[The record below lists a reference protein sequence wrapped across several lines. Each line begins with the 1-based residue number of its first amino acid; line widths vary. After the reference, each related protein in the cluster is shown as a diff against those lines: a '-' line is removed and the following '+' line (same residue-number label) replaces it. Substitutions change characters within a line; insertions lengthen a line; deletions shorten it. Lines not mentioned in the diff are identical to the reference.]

1 MSYVALYRK
10 YRPQNFDEIVGQKAI
25 VTTLKNQLK
34 SGKIAHAYLFCGM
47 RGTGKTSTARVFAK
61 ALNCEKGPTENP
73 CNTCTSCKAITSGN
87 MMDVIEMDAASN
99 RGIDDIR
106 DLREKVNFAPSEGR
120 YKIYIIDE
128 VHMLTTEA
136 FNALLKTLEEPPK
149 YVIFILAT
157 TEPDKL
163 PPTILSRC
171 MRFDFKRITTSEIA
185 ERLKKVAQDSGI
197 DIDNKALLQIAA
209 HSQGSVRDALSL
221 LDKAEAFGKG
231 KLTYEDILVLLGAVS
246 NEVFYDVS
254 AAVIKGSSTDLL
266 NVVDEVAKQG
276 KDLFRFM
283 DDLLEHFRNLLMVS
297 IGADRSLIDVI
308 DEDYAKLQEIS
319 KGYTREKLLS
329 IINVLKDAA
338 NDVKW
343 SLQPRII
350 LEAALVKLTLPA
362 FWEKEEGYIARIQ
375 QLERQVAALEE
386 QLQNAVKIGCDNTNQ
401 SISKSHDAASGKN
414 TLPTDILVSNSRD
427 LTQKIKKSKDKS
439 ESVESVKIDESDN
452 ERADDSKILLRLQE
466 AWPNVLESLGSKRKM
481 TLYSSIKAGGIR
493 PAKIENNKLYL
504 INDSDAVYEEIILTE
519 KHTIEEIIKQITDI
533 DVTVKG
539 FIVEQDNELPELSA
553 SEELSA
559 ALDENDSVAYE
570 PKAESEEIS
579 GEEYGKRV
587 IEFLGED
594 IVTFKD

>member
-10 YRPQNFDEIVGQKAI
+10 YRPQNFEEIVGQKAI

-61 ALNCEKGPTENP
+61 ALNCEKGPIENP
-73 CNTCTSCKAITSGN
+73 CNTCASCKAITSGN

-197 DIDNKALLQIAA
+197 DIDDKALLQIAA

-221 LDKAEAFGKG
+221 LDKAMAFGKG
-231 KLTYEDILVLLGAVS
+231 KLAYEDVLILLGAVS

-254 AAVIKGSSTDLL
+254 AAVMKGNSTDLL
-266 NVVDEVAKQG
+266 NVVDTVTKQG

-283 DDLLEHFRNLLMVS
+283 DDLLEHFRNLLMVC

-308 DEDYAKLQEIS
+308 DEDYVKLQEIS

-343 SLQPRII
+343 SSQPRIV
-350 LEAALVKLTLPA
+350 LETALVKLTLPA
-362 FWEKEEGYIARIQ
+362 LWEKEEGYIARIQ
-375 QLERQVAALEE
+375 QLEAQVATLQE
-386 QLQNAVKIGCDNTNQ
+386 QLQNAANIGNYNTNQ
-401 SISKSHDAASGKN
+401 SISKPHDAKSVKN
-414 TLPTDILVSNSRD
+414 TLPTDTLVSDGPD

-439 ESVESVKIDESDN
+439 ESVESVEIDE
-452 ERADDSKILLRLQE
+452 EKADDSKVLLRLQE

-493 PAKIENNKLYL
+493 PAKIEKNKLYL

-539 FIVEQDNELPELSA
+539 FIVEQDNELPEPSA

-559 ALDENDSVAYE
+559 ALEENDSMVDE
-570 PKAESEEIS
+570 PKAESKEVS

-587 IEFLGED
+587 VEFFGED

>member
-61 ALNCEKGPTENP
+61 ALNCEKGPIENP
-73 CNTCTSCKAITSGN
+73 CNTCASCKAITSGN

-185 ERLKKVAQDSGI
+185 ERLKKVAQDSEI
-197 DIDNKALLQIAA
+197 DVDDKALLQIAA

-221 LDKAEAFGKG
+221 LDKAMAFGKG
-231 KLTYEDILVLLGAVS
+231 KLAYEDILILLGAVS

-254 AAVIKGSSTDLL
+254 AAVIKGNGTDLL

-343 SLQPRII
+343 SSQPRII

-401 SISKSHDAASGKN
+401 SISKSHDAASAKN
-414 TLPTDILVSNSRD
+414 TLPTDTLVSDGHD

-439 ESVESVKIDESDN
+439 ESVESVKIDESDK
-452 ERADDSKILLRLQE
+452 EKADDSKILLRLQE

-493 PAKIENNKLYL
+493 PAKIEKNKLYL
-504 INDSDAVYEEIILTE
+504 INDGDAVYEEIILTE

-539 FIVEQDNELPELSA
+539 FIVEQDNELPEPSA

-559 ALDENDSVAYE
+559 ALEENDSMADE
-570 PKAESEEIS
+570 SKAESEEIS

-587 IEFLGED
+587 IEFVGED